1 MSDLFTARLQKLK
14 RYIENDELIR
24 FSLCSKN
31 STRSLKENVSRGN
44 DTISRQIMYKGL
56 SVRFASAAS
65 SLQSK

>member
-1 MSDLFTARLQKLK
+1 MSDLFTARLQRLK

-24 FSLCSKN
+24 FSLCFKN